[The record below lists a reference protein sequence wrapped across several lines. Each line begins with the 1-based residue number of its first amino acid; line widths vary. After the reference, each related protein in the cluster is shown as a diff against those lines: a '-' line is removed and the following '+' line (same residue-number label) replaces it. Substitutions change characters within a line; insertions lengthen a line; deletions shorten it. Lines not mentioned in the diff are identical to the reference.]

1 MRIAT
6 GSLLSVLLFSA
17 SSHAATVFVPVVNA
31 PARPIPSQMF
41 PFQPSA
47 WVSTLTV
54 SNPGETPLTFRFTA
68 IFGGLYAQI
77 PSYCVGSFTVQPNT
91 SSPSYLTECPLP
103 GVGGLAFVQT
113 DLDPGLVLTGEIRLG
128 VSRNCCRELNS
139 FFVPLA
145 SAPLPVYGSLFP
157 ASSVVT
163 STEIV
168 DPPGPANAPTANAL
182 ELRDV
187 NDPLTRRVN
196 VTIFNAGQA
205 AATATIT
212 AVGSA
217 APPIVVTLQ
226 GEEVGQVNDVFP
238 EGGRVLVVTVSQPFL
253 CYASSVITYSDPT
266 IAPAARR
273 LLVPAGSVGLT

>member
-17 SSHAATVFVPVVNA
+17 SSHAATVFVPVINA
-31 PARPIPSQMF
+31 SARPIPSQMF

-54 SNPGETPLTFRFTA
+54 SNPGETPLTYRFTA

-77 PSYCVGSFTVQPNT
+77 PSYCAGSFTVQPNT
-91 SSPSYLTECPLP
+91 STLSYPYLTECALP
-103 GVGGLAFVQT
+103 GVGGLAFVQM

-128 VSRNCCRELNS
+128 VSRNCCQELNS

-168 DPPGPANAPTANAL
+168 DPAGLAL
-182 ELRDV
+182 PSGSRDV

-196 VTIFNAGQA
+196 LTIFNAGKE

-212 AVGSA
+212 VVGSA
-217 APPIVVTLQ
+217 APPIVVALQ
-226 GEEVGQVNDVFP
+226 SEEVGQVNDVFP
-238 EGGRVLVVTVSQPFL
+238 EGGRVLVVTASQPFL

-266 IAPAARR
+266 RASAIA
-273 LLVPAGSVGLT
+273 VYSFQQVQ